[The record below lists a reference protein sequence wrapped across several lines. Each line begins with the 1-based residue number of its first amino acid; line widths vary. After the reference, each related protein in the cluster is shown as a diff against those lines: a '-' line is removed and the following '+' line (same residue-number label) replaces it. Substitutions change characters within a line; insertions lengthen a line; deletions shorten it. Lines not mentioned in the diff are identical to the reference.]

1 MPVDEKLAE
10 LDRLLKSI
18 RASTLAMAARGFDPE
33 IVEVEESLDQ
43 ARLLVAQIR
52 LEVLHVRDYL
62 E

>member
-1 MPVDEKLAE
+1 MPIDEKLAE

-18 RASTLAMAARGFDPE
+18 RASKLAMAARGYDPE
-33 IVEVEESLDQ
+33 IDEVEESLDQ